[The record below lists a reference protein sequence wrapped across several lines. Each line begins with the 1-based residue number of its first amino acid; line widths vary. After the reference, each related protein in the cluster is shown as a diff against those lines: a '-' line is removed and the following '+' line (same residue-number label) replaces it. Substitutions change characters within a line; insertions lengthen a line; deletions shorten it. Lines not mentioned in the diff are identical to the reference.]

1 VCYTSL
7 RAFEKR
13 LDLQCSW
20 EFLETLPSTLR
31 FVEWSAFNIEAPRR
45 RVSLALISFV
55 VIQPYVVGH
64 TLVMLLFSSFAT
76 S

>member
-1 VCYTSL
+1 MLCG
-7 RAFEKR
+7 RM
-13 LDLQCSW
+13 QPC
-20 EFLETLPSTLR
+20 
-31 FVEWSAFNIEAPRR
+31 
-45 RVSLALISFV
+45 LALISFV